1 VRRHRLPSFWSGMM
15 RKLMI
20 LAVMLLLPALGGC
33 AAAIVGGAA
42 AGAAMATDRRTAG
55 IYTEDE
61 NIEWKISLAIRQKLG
76 DKVHVN
82 VTSYNRIVLLTGE
95 APDEQLRQEIEK
107 IARGVQNVRELR
119 NEIAIGTPTSVGT
132 WSQDSYIT
140 TKVKY
145 AMLGNPDFSA
155 NNIKVVTENGVVY
168 LMGLVTCKEAAAAAE
183 VASTTSDVTKV
194 VKVFEYTD

>member
-1 VRRHRLPSFWSGMM
+1 M

-20 LAVMLLLPALGGC
+20 LAVVLLLPALGGC

-95 APDEQLRQEIEK
+95 APNEQLRQEVEK
-107 IARGVQNVRELR
+107 IARGVENVRELR
-119 NEIAIGTPTSVGT
+119 NEIAIDTPTSIGT
-132 WSQDSYIT
+132 WSDDSYLT

-155 NNIKVVTENGVVY
+155 NNVKVVSENGVVY
-168 LMGLVTCKEAAAAAE
+168 LMGLVTRKEADAAAQA
-183 VASTTSDVTKV
+183 ASTTSGVKKV
-194 VKVFEYTD
+194 VKVFEYID

>member
-1 VRRHRLPSFWSGMM
+1 MQKVMM
-15 RKLMI
+15 
-20 LAVMLLLPALGGC
+20 LALVALLPILGGC
-33 AAAIVGGAA
+33 AVAVIGGAA
-42 AGAAMATDRRTAG
+42 AGATMAADRRTTG

-61 NIEWKISLAIRQKLG
+61 NIEWKISLAIRDKLG
-76 DKVHVN
+76 SKVHVN

-155 NNIKVVTENGVVY
+155 NNVKVVTENGVVY
-168 LMGLVTCKEAAAAAE
+168 LMGLVTRKEAAAAAE
-183 VASTTSDVTKV
+183 VASTTSDVSKV